1 VKLFGVRSV
10 TVQLIILFA
19 AILTLS
25 QIASVG
31 LRYVNR
37 SQTLAA
43 LEGVRIAERIAAITD
58 LMDSTSAEERRALA
72 EHFAG
77 SSIHVD
83 WGPGSW
89 VAAGET
95 DGTETE
101 LFRGILAA
109 TFPAFATRELRVSYR
124 PSFDDSDALPERPPS
139 TAPWRDLHG
148 PLPDLIDEVVAEL
161 IGGPSFLVSI
171 RLADGSWL
179 NVVAPFAESLPF
191 WSLEA
196 IAIVS
201 SMVIVIVALSIWA
214 IRRLTSP
221 FQNFAAAAVRL
232 GTDVNAPPLVE
243 QGPSE
248 VRLAIGAFNEMQ
260 SRIRRYLED
269 RTQMLAAISHDLRTP
284 ITRARLRAEFI
295 DDLTEREKILIDF
308 DEMENMVASVLDFAK
323 GDASAEPTTSTDLV
337 AMLQRICDDMTDRGH
352 IVSFNTEGRLPYN
365 CRPQMLRRCFTNL
378 IDNAI
383 KYGHSAEVDLE
394 SRADEIRV
402 TIADRGPGIPADM
415 TEQAFRPFFRLDASR
430 RRDIGGSGLGLTVAR
445 TVARAHGG
453 EVVLDNPDE
462 GGLRVCVC
470 LPWIRASSVE

>member
-1 VKLFGVRSV
+1 MKLFSIRSV

-31 LRYVNR
+31 LRYVGR

-58 LMDSTSAEERRALA
+58 LMDSTPAEERGALA

-77 SSIHVD
+77 SSIHVN
-83 WGPGSW
+83 WGAGSW
-89 VAAGET
+89 AGADEVG
-95 DGTETE
+95 GTETE

-109 TFPAFATRELRVSYR
+109 TFPAFATRELRVGYR
-124 PSFDDSDALPERPPS
+124 PSLGDSDALPERPPNA
-139 TAPWRDLHG
+139 APWRDLHG

-171 RLADGSWL
+171 QLEDGSWL

-196 IAIVS
+196 VAIVS
-201 SMVIVIVALSIWA
+201 SMVIVIVVLSIWA

-221 FQNFAAAAVRL
+221 FQKFAAAAVRL
-232 GTDVNAPPLVE
+232 GTDVNAPSLEE

-295 DDLTEREKILIDF
+295 DDPTEREKILTDF
-308 DEMENMVASVLDFAK
+308 EEMENMIASVLDFAK
-323 GDASAEPTTSTDLV
+323 GDAIAEPTTSTDLV

-352 IVSFNTEGRLPYN
+352 EVSFNTEGRLPYN

-383 KYGHSAEVDLE
+383 KYGRVAAVALE
-394 SRADEIRV
+394 SNSGEVRI
-402 TIADRGPGIPADM
+402 TIVDRGLGIPADM
-415 TEQAFRPFFRLDASR
+415 VEQVFRPFFRLDASR
-430 RRDIGGSGLGLTVAR
+430 SRDSGGSGLGLTVAR
-445 TVARAHGG
+445 TVVRAHGG
-453 EVVLDNPDE
+453 DIFLESPDE

-470 LPWIRASSVE
+470 LPWVHTGLVE